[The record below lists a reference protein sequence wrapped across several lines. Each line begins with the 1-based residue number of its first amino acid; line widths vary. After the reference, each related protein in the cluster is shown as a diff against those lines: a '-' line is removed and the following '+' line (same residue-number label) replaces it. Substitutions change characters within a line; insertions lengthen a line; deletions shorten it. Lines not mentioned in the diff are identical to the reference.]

1 MDRKLRK
8 SLLMKILYS
17 MGKGQGA
24 LSRKGH
30 EGPRGFLS
38 PWGQWSQVLQKTAW
52 KDSSGKNCLPPA
64 CLPAGPAPRRDVAAP
79 QGREPPVPMQMSF

>member
-17 MGKGQGA
+17 VGKGQGA
-24 LSRKGH
+24 LSRKEH

-52 KDSSGKNCLPPA
+52 KGSSGQNCLWGSGRP
-64 CLPAGPAPRRDVAAP
+64 GPAPRRDVATL
-79 QGREPPVPMQMSF
+79 QGRGPPVPTQMSF